1 MIDPDEKINIYNEA
15 YKSFTRH
22 TTPSTDTIKF
32 MSKIEQQVSNIC
44 DKLKDMPTRDEML
57 LANEHLVEKIFE
69 KANEKYAS
77 KITEKVVYGMVGVI
91 LLYIL
96 NQFLE
101 LI

>member
-1 MIDPDEKINIYNEA
+1 MTVDEKAEIYNKGFLA
-15 YKSFTRH
+15 GKNH
-22 TTPSTDTIKF
+22 NNPSTETIQF

-44 DKLKDMPTRDEML
+44 EKLKDMPTRDEML
-57 LANEHLVEKIFE
+57 LANEHLVEKIFD